1 MPQETVL
8 HGGGRRASRRE
19 ETCLTFML
27 CDFVV
32 DTIRIAYAN
41 GISIGNTYL
50 NNP

>member
-1 MPQETVL
+1 MQVTVL

-19 ETCLTFML
+19 KTYLTFML
-27 CDFVV
+27 CDFVN
-32 DTIRIAYAN
+32 TIRIAYAN